1 MKKDCGGG
9 GGGENVSIKSP
20 VSNPNNPTLPGPTN
34 RELQGIRKEG
44 GGVEGLRVAAGIHT
58 IAKF

>member
-1 MKKDCGGG
+1 
-9 GGGENVSIKSP
+9 
-20 VSNPNNPTLPGPTN
+20 
-34 RELQGIRKEG
+34 LQGIRKEG